1 MNTPQDP
8 TYAKILCNR
17 ISTFYPSIII
27 LILLFGQIGF
37 FSGFCE
43 SISVVLQ
50 TRGISYTQQSLLSV
64 VGYPQFLK
72 IIFAPVLDQH
82 YIYKLGKCKTYILIC
97 GFVNVFILLIL
108 STQIEEQIKNLE
120 IGKMVILLL
129 IASFMN
135 AFEMVAMDAWILTLQ
150 SSEDRVW
157 GAYSSQIGQL
167 TGVFI
172 SFNIYIVLNSK
183 KWLNEHIFSVNNP
196 IDEPLITD
204 SGFQLFV
211 SLYTAIVTACV
222 TMFYSEKH
230 IKVKLDSYTQ
240 IAKLSVK
247 VFSRPK
253 TWLQVKWTLVQY
265 VFFSM
270 FNKPMEQQMIDHKF
284 ERESLATIGSMVMIP
299 KILVLLVFSKCF
311 IIKGK
316 QNWYTY
322 ILSIYF
328 VICAL
333 LNYGIYQDLA
343 INANLT
349 RTYWLLLAL
358 ELIGI
363 FEGWRFTLGL
373 GFYALIC
380 DDTFGGTHFTLL
392 ACVRNIITH
401 LSESSGLF
409 LTDYINFNV
418 LICVGLVV
426 QVILLILTRKDP
438 VVLDE
443 SDVEEFRPIHDVEE
457 FRPIHDVENNEGV
470 ELLPQDKQ
478 RSALI

>member
-1 MNTPQDP
+1 M
-8 TYAKILCNR
+8 
-17 ISTFYPSIII
+17 
-27 LILLFGQIGF
+27 
-37 FSGFCE
+37 
-43 SISVVLQ
+43 
-50 TRGISYTQQSLLSV
+50 
-64 VGYPQFLK
+64 
-72 IIFAPVLDQH
+72 
-82 YIYKLGKCKTYILIC
+82 
-97 GFVNVFILLIL
+97 
-108 STQIEEQIKNLE
+108 
-120 IGKMVILLL
+120 
-129 IASFMN
+129 
-135 AFEMVAMDAWILTLQ
+135 
-150 SSEDRVW
+150 
-157 GAYSSQIGQL
+157 
-167 TGVFI
+167 
-172 SFNIYIVLNSK
+172 
-183 KWLNEHIFSVNNP
+183 
-196 IDEPLITD
+196 
-204 SGFQLFV
+204 
-211 SLYTAIVTACV
+211 
-222 TMFYSEKH
+222 
-230 IKVKLDSYTQ
+230 
-240 IAKLSVK
+240 
-247 VFSRPK
+247 
-253 TWLQVKWTLVQY
+253 
-265 VFFSM
+265 
-270 FNKPMEQQMIDHKF
+270 
-284 ERESLATIGSMVMIP
+284 
-299 KILVLLVFSKCF
+299 
-311 IIKGK
+311 
-316 QNWYTY
+316 
-322 ILSIYF
+322 
-328 VICAL
+328 
-333 LNYGIYQDLA
+333 A